1 MRSQFFF
8 SSPTLFFPQ
17 KQVLKSC
24 YLYYPEAMATS
35 DLKTNLLKRQ
45 RGLKICLCVSS
56 LLIIIVVIAIIIFT
70 IFKPKNPAVF
80 IHPLDLEHFQ
90 LVSDSSRAPLG
101 MVITVVNPNYAR
113 FKHRNCSGYLK
124 YGDKIIA
131 EVPFGT
137 RSYPSRSTT
146 NLTTTADIETEKLI
160 EDPNFGSEIEGGIFN
175 MTAEAKLSGKVSMV
189 KIISLKAKIYIS
201 CVISL
206 NITAVHATSTCIT
219 KIKL

>member
-1 MRSQFFF
+1 MRSQFFL

-17 KQVLKSC
+17 KQVFKS
-24 YLYYPEAMATS
+24 YPYYPEAMATS
-35 DLKTNLLKRQ
+35 DLKNHLLKRQ

-56 LLIIIVVIAIIIFT
+56 LLIIIVVIAILIFT

-90 LVSDSSRAPLG
+90 LLTDSSSAPLG

-137 RSYPSRSTT
+137 RSYPARSTT

-160 EDPNFGSEIEGGIFN
+160 KDPKFWSKIEGGVFN
-175 MTAEAKLSGKVSMV
+175 MTAEASLSGKVSMV

-201 CVISL
+201 CAISL
-206 NITAVHATSTCIT
+206 NLTAVHATSTCIS